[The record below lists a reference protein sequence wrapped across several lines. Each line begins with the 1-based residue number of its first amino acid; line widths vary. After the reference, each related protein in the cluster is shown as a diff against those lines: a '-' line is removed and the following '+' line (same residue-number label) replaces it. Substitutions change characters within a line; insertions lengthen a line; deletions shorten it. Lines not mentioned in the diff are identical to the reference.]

1 MADLV
6 EALYKH
12 MKFYKDGDSYVVI
25 LKLGEELFG
34 SLANFA
40 TQNNL
45 KTAWFEAFG
54 ATKEVELGYYNLEAQ
69 KYVWRVFS
77 GPLEITGLQGNIAQ
91 KDGQPVFH
99 AHGSF
104 ADESYNVVGGHIKKL
119 VVAGTC
125 ELFIT
130 PLNLKL
136 TRQLDDEVGLELLQA
151 E

>member
-1 MADLV
+1 
-6 EALYKH
+6 
-12 MKFYKDGDSYVVI
+12 MKFYKDGELHVVV
-25 LKLGEELFG
+25 LRKGEEVFE
-34 SLANFA
+34 SLTEFA
-40 TQNNL
+40 KQTDVNN
-45 KTAWFEAFG
+45 AWFQALG
-54 ATKEVELGYYNLEAQ
+54 AALEVELGYYNLDEQ
-69 KYVWRVFS
+69 KYSWRVFS

-104 ADESYNVVGGHIKKL
+104 ADDSYNVVGGHIKRL
-119 VVAGTC
+119 IVAGTC